1 MKVKIFKAY
10 SEELLEKEVNSFISN
25 KKIKDIQ
32 FNAVKNFL
40 AQSLTGEY
48 QEVFYAM
55 VLYEDKNAKSNNM

>member
-1 MKVKIFKAY
+1 MKVKIFKAH

-55 VLYEDKNAKSNNM
+55 VSYEDKNAKSNNM